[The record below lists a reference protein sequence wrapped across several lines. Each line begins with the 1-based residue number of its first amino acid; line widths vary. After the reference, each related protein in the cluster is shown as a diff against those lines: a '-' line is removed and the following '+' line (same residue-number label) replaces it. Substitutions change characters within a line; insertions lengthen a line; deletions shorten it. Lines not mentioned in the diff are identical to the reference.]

1 MHEIQKDRKIINNA
15 ISAYFMIFVS
25 GFFLLNKDNPYLNND
40 FVKGHTRWAL
50 TIHFWF
56 FLSYFIFIYLWVW
69 NTMSLFWINLNII
82 LASVSCI
89 VLLFILV
96 FWMYRAQKAKDFRI
110 WEFLTIFKVNK
121 IQASQSHHEL
131 EEREKM
137 NFIVA
142 HIPFI
147 GFVNY
152 AKNSDKEYIQDAT
165 KLNLLITVLFIIFYG
180 FGYVNFSHVLLLIY
194 TIYIVFVGLNIF
206 STHNVFTLNL
216 KFIPAPEKKY
226 FISLA
231 LGSYIKD
238 YFSSKSLQSFD
249 YYYNFHTQK
258 ALTEAKQNYH
268 DIQELKSV
276 AFFPGMIYVPIV
288 NLICVFQKNKMQK
301 FHIINGIILSLMT
314 IVLSLIIYVTSL
326 SEIFILLLMI
336 AYCYAYGY
344 LKYNPVYK
352 MPYVYMFYTFWK
364 KVLGKSK
371 KFNKTYNVEK
381 EIHLKIKE

>member
-1 MHEIQKDRKIINNA
+1 
-15 ISAYFMIFVS
+15 
-25 GFFLLNKDNPYLNND
+25 
-40 FVKGHTRWAL
+40 
-50 TIHFWF
+50 
-56 FLSYFIFIYLWVW
+56 
-69 NTMSLFWINLNII
+69 
-82 LASVSCI
+82 
-89 VLLFILV
+89 
-96 FWMYRAQKAKDFRI
+96 
-110 WEFLTIFKVNK
+110 
-121 IQASQSHHEL
+121 
-131 EEREKM
+131 M

-165 KLNLLITVLFIIFYG
+165 KLNLFITVLFIIFYG
-180 FGYVNFSHVLLLIY
+180 FGYVNFSHVLLLVY

-206 STHNVFTLNL
+206 STHNIFTLNL

-226 FISLA
+226 FITLA
-231 LGSYIKD
+231 LRSYIKD

-258 ALTEAKQNYH
+258 ALNEAKQNYQ

-314 IVLSLIIYVTSL
+314 IMLSLIIYVTSL